1 MNAEYNKKLVEDM
14 YVALNTKNLD
24 AHDLYWHKNMIWH
37 GPPGFG
43 DIHGLE
49 NFKEQVMKPFYAAFP
64 DYYVENDI
72 VVADEKWV
80 SATGYLTGTHSAN
93 YLDIEPTGKA
103 IKMQFSDFWLV
114 IDGKFSENFVMVDN
128 YSVLQQM
135 GINFK

>member
-1 MNAEYNKKLVEDM
+1 
-14 YVALNTKNLD
+14 
-24 AHDLYWHKNMIWH
+24 
-37 GPPGFG
+37 
-43 DIHGLE
+43 
-49 NFKEQVMKPFYAAFP
+49 MKPFYAAFP
-64 DYYVENDI
+64 DYYVKNDI

-114 IDGKFSENFVMVDN
+114 KDGKFSENFVMVDN

-135 GINFK
+135 GVNFK